1 MMRPVFVTAAI
12 LGLALSACSVIP
24 PGRRAAAPPVEAAP
38 GAELFGQT
46 LRVEAANGGIST
58 LRFAPDG
65 TVQATFGERT
75 VNGNWTVA
83 GQRLCFA
90 WGGASREC
98 WPYAAHFRRGETVTV
113 TSERGNVV
121 RVTLL

>member
-1 MMRPVFVTAAI
+1 MMRIAFVTAAI
-12 LGLALSACSVIP
+12 LGLASSACSVIP
-24 PGRRAAAPPVEAAP
+24 PGRRAAPPVQAAP
-38 GAELFGQT
+38 GAELYGQT

-58 LRFAPDG
+58 LRFSPDG
-65 TVQATFGERT
+65 TVQAAFGERT
-75 VNGNWTVA
+75 VNGTWTVA

-90 WGGASREC
+90 WGNTSREC